1 MNIKPML
8 VATLL
13 GIGAVSMTALSGCAG
28 MNSTSDQPADAA
40 APASDAAPAPAAP
53 AENVAP
59 ADSAATAPAATAP
72 VAAEDVAQPAVPDS
86 QLEARVKSAL
96 AKHNLSTAHIGVRT
110 REGVVRLSGAV
121 ASSVQ
126 IDQAQYVVSEVEG
139 VLEVDNQLKVSH
151 K

>member
-1 MNIKPML
+1 M
-8 VATLL
+8 
-13 GIGAVSMTALSGCAG
+13 
-28 MNSTSDQPADAA
+28 
-40 APASDAAPAPAAP
+40 
-53 AENVAP
+53 
-59 ADSAATAPAATAP
+59 
-72 VAAEDVAQPAVPDS
+72 
-86 QLEARVKSAL
+86 KSAL